1 MYPIDLK
8 KAKLQLDN
16 LIQIALN
23 GEEVI
28 ITENDAPILKLVRIP
43 STAEAEPNFLHK
55 KEQQPPPAK
64 QYRQSGSAKGLIFM
78 TDDFDEPLDDFN
90 EYMQ

>member
-8 KAKLQLDN
+8 KAKAQLND
-16 LIQIALN
+16 LIQIALD

-28 ITENDAPILKLVRIP
+28 IMENNKPILKLVRVES
-43 STAEAEPNFLHK
+43 STGPKFVYRKEP
-55 KEQQPPPAK
+55 QAK
-64 QYRQSGSAKGLIFM
+64 PFRQSGSAKGLISVS
-78 TDDFDEPLDDFN
+78 DDFDEPLDDFS

>member
-8 KAKLQLDN
+8 KAKSQLDD
-16 LIQIALN
+16 LIKIARN

-28 ITENDAPILKLVRIP
+28 LMENNKPVLKLVRVP
-43 STAEAEPNFLHK
+43 SSYEPNLRRVDT
-55 KEQQPPPAK
+55 PR
-64 QYRQSGSAKGLIFM
+64 RQSGTAKGLISM
-78 TDDFDEPLDDFN
+78 SDDFDEPLEDFD

>member
-8 KAKLQLDN
+8 KARAQLND
-16 LIQIALN
+16 LIQIALD

-28 ITENDAPILKLVRIP
+28 ITENNEPILKLVRVPPGPEIP
-43 STAEAEPNFLHK
+43 FLHRRDTHH
-55 KEQQPPPAK
+55 
-64 QYRQSGSAKGLIFM
+64 RQSGSAKGMISVA
-78 TDDFDEPLDDFN
+78 DDFDEPLDDFS

>member
-8 KAKLQLDN
+8 KAKSQLDD
-16 LIQIALN
+16 LIKIARN

-28 ITENDAPILKLVRIP
+28 LMENDEPVLKLVRVE
-43 STAEAEPNFLHK
+43 SSGEPENLYR
-55 KEQQPPPAK
+55 KEQPAK
-64 QYRQSGSAKGLIFM
+64 LIRQSGSAKGLIAISDNF
-78 TDDFDEPLDDFN
+78 DDPLDDFS